1 VLYGPQG
8 YLCCAVHK
16 GSSVVLSPRVLVYMV
31 PKVFCIEC

>member
-16 GSSVVLSPRVLVYMV
+16 GSSVVLSPRVVKHG
-31 PKVFCIEC
+31 P